1 MFEEQSLIQHLKN
14 KTNYEVFLTDQKQ
27 IDSFLGNENDL
38 LDAKIFVGHKSIRL
52 QNPNELWSDG
62 YQELEN
68 PQVLLTEINILC
80 KRNHLVTVRTNI
92 YKAYTSFDP
101 VPQDTSFSRLTLV
114 QSDLAVIN
122 GINVFW
128 REVVGMVFPR
138 ILKDIT
144 YGNL

>member
-1 MFEEQSLIQHLKN
+1 MFEEQTLIEFLKAR
-14 KTNYEVFLTDQKQ
+14 TDYDVSLTDQKQ
-27 IDSFLGNENDL
+27 IDSLLGTENDL
-38 LDAKIFVGHKSIRL
+38 LKAKVFIGHKSIRL

-80 KRNHLVTVRTNI
+80 KRSHLVTVRTNI

-114 QSDLAVIN
+114 QSDLALIS

-128 REVVGMVFPR
+128 REVVVMVFPR
-138 ILKDIT
+138 ILKDIN